1 MPPKPTPRQRQ
12 FLEFIAGYTRFL
24 GFSPAE
30 ADMQRFFQITAPSI
44 HQMVLTLE
52 KRGFITRV
60 PGQAR
65 SIRLLWQDES
75 LATFLGHGTP
85 KRKMIK
91 PNDKLALLVR
101 HSERRVLL
109 DGALLPP
116 DIEKGVRLGEAQKD
130 GTVARFTLDDL
141 DELAGYVAAEA
152 NHSKDKKAQRELDRL
167 FERIQAL
174 LDAHTD
180 EDEDGS

>member
-1 MPPKPTPRQRQ
+1 MPPQPTPRQRQ
-12 FLEFIAGYTRFL
+12 FLEFIAGYTGLL
-24 GFSPAE
+24 GVPPAE
-30 ADMQRFFQITAPSI
+30 ADMQRFFKITAPSV

-65 SIRLLWQDES
+65 SIRLKLQDEI
-75 LATFLGHGTP
+75 LAEFGGP
-85 KRKMIK
+85 RIAGRKRIR
-91 PNDKLALLVR
+91 PNDRLGLLVR
-101 HSERRVLL
+101 NSERKVLL
-109 DGALLPP
+109 DAALLPS
-116 DIEKGVRLGEAQKD
+116 DLEQRIRVGVARNE
-130 GTVARFTLDDL
+130 GTVARFTLDEL

-152 NHSKDKKAQRELDRL
+152 NHSKDKKAQKELDRL

-180 EDEDGS
+180 EDES

>member
-1 MPPKPTPRQRQ
+1 MAPEPTPRQRQ
-12 FLEFIAGYTRFL
+12 FLEFIAGYTRIL
-24 GFSPAE
+24 GVAPAE
-30 ADMQRFFQITAPSI
+30 ADMQRFFKVSPPSV

-65 SIRLLWQDES
+65 SIRLKVQDES
-75 LATFLGHGTP
+75 LVEFGSAGMARRKRIRP
-85 KRKMIK
+85 KDR
-91 PNDKLALLVR
+91 LELLVR
-101 HSERRVLL
+101 NSERQVLL

-116 DIEKGVRLGEAQKD
+116 ALEQWIRLGVAWNG
-130 GTVARFTLDDL
+130 GTVAWLTLDEL

-152 NHSKDKKAQRELDRL
+152 NHRKDQKTRKELDRL
-167 FERIQAL
+167 FERIQGL

-180 EDEDGS
+180 EREP